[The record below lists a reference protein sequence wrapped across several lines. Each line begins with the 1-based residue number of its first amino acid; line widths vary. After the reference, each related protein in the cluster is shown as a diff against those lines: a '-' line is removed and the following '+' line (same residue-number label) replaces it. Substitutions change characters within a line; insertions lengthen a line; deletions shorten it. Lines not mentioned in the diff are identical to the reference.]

1 VARGV
6 DGSDAS
12 RLADFR
18 FTLDDLKQLEYAAL
32 LHDFGKVGV
41 REHVLVKARKLYDH
55 ERQRIAD
62 RWAYIAK
69 ALEAEHLRARLSTPS
84 AEWPALERAL
94 EERLR
99 ELAGFGQLIDRANQ
113 PAPLESAS
121 EAALRALAA
130 RRYRGIDGQEQPYL
144 SAEELNALAIP
155 RGSLTAAERSEIES
169 HVVHTY
175 NFLQKIP
182 WGRQ

>member
-1 VARGV
+1 
-6 DGSDAS
+6 
-12 RLADFR
+12 
-18 FTLDDLKQLEYAAL
+18 
-32 LHDFGKVGV
+32 
-41 REHVLVKARKLYDH
+41 
-55 ERQRIAD
+55 
-62 RWAYIAK
+62 
-69 ALEAEHLRARLSTPS
+69 S

-144 SAEELNALAIP
+144 SADELNALAIP

-182 WGRQ
+182 WGRQFRNLPAIAGGHHEKLDGSGYPGRVQAADIPVETRMLTIADIFDALTASDRPYKKAIPTA